1 MDCQEFQKKLLKA
14 TEDQTKLLEKAV
26 PLLAILV
33 RLLSTQPPLPE
44 GVTEPDMGTTGS
56 NNG

>member
-1 MDCQEFQKKLLKA
+1 MDCKAFQEKLLKA

-33 RLLSTQPPLPE
+33 RLLSTQPPLPQ
-44 GVTEPDMGTTGS
+44 GVDEPDMGTTGS
-56 NNG
+56 DNG